1 MRRPLLLI
9 RPEPGFAATAKRAH
23 ALGLSVIGAPLFA
36 VRPVTWAMPDLSRY
50 AGILFTSANAI
61 REAGTL
67 IRGLLHLP
75 AFAVGEATAMAARDA
90 GFVSVVTGE
99 KDVAWIV
106 ARIGILGPQTILH
119 LAGRDT
125 MPFDARTVAV
135 DKIIVYESVA
145 IDPPPAWDSWLA
157 KHPVALVHSP
167 RAGDQLVRHVAEKSA
182 IALVAIS
189 ETAVEAAGQ
198 GWESVDVASE
208 PRDEAM
214 LALAQVRAQ
223 LIRH

>member
-1 MRRPLLLI
+1 LLLI

-36 VRPVTWAMPDLSRY
+36 VRAVAWETPDLARY

-61 REAGTL
+61 REAGAQVTK
-67 IRGLLHLP
+67 LLHLP
-75 AFAVGEATAMAARDA
+75 AFAVGEATAAAARDA
-90 GFVSVVTGE
+90 GFASVVTGE

-106 ARIGILGPQTILH
+106 ARIGTLGPQTILH

-125 MPFDARTVAV
+125 VPFDARTVAV
-135 DKIIVYESVA
+135 DKIVIYDSVA
-145 IDPPPAWDSWLA
+145 VDPPTGWDNWLA
-157 KHPVALVHSP
+157 KNPVALAHSP
-167 RAGDQLVRHVAEKSA
+167 RAGEQLARHVADKAA

-189 ETAVEAAGQ
+189 DAAAEAAGP

-214 LALAQVRAQ
+214 LALAHVRAQ
-223 LIRH
+223 HIRP